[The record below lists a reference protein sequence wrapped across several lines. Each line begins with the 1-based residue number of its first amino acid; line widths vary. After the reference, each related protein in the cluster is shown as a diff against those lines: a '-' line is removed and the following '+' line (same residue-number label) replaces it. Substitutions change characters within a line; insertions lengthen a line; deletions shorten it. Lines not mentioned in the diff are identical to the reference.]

1 MPVKDKK
8 RRKSDQAGKAYV
20 KEYLPD
26 PYDGIGRGEEV
37 GLGRKNFGLYV
48 DLAKSQPT

>member
-1 MPVKDKK
+1 MVHF
-8 RRKSDQAGKAYV
+8 REV
-20 KEYLPD
+20 D

-48 DLAKSQPT
+48 DLAKS